1 MIHNQYILT
10 VID

>member
-1 MIHNQYILT
+1 MTHNQYILT